1 MHVWDA
7 VLHVHLHTFRGH
19 KDTITV
25 SGTQGTGVVV
35 EAKCSIWYSIN
46 CSRGGGEAYYM
57 CQNLRVDMNIFNLH
71 SCDTLVHDDLNECN

>member
-25 SGTQGTGVVV
+25 SGTRGAGVV
-35 EAKCSIWYSIN
+35 EAKCSIWHVCTVLIAHME
-46 CSRGGGEAYYM
+46 GGG
-57 CQNLRVDMNIFNLH
+57 IFQCAGGHEQSETIQL
-71 SCDTLVHDDLNECN
+71 